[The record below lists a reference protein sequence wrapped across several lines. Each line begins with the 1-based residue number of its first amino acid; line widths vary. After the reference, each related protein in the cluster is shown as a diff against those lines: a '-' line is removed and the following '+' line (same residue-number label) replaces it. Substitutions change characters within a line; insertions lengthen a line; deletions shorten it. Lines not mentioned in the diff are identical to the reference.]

1 VPIAESKPDEDERT
15 DNREYKKTEITDS
28 LITRLPTYLRVKQR
42 MATGVEEK
50 LITEVIDTK
59 DEIMPSTGKTKH
71 RCLVVYENGTTDWVP
86 IEKVMVQML
95 IKGYEGW
102 LRTEKI
108 NPRDLLEEHE
118 IEEGWPISYIPMRVL
133 LTLFIEHLE
142 YKTLAEIIKSKENKE
157 VDKMVRCTMV
167 IKMVDEEW
175 LDDAKMYNDEVRP
188 NPGIFD
194 EGYIAEF
201 VKQQVNEGLLDRHHQ
216 IWKKK
221 QEKEKQLYWENIR
234 KAEVEDQPNKWI
246 EIAMKLNMQT
256 VKNQEEVLT
265 LMGLTGGPCC
275 KCFSLWHSTKNHKRR
290 VCKRCGNAGHLSRE
304 CDGRRSTKT
313 TQDGSCRDKPIN
325 LI

>member
-1 VPIAESKPDEDERT
+1 MP
-15 DNREYKKTEITDS
+15 
-28 LITRLPTYLRVKQR
+28 
-42 MATGVEEK
+42 TGVEEK

-59 DEIMPSTGKTKH
+59 YELMPSTGKTKH
-71 RCLVVYENGTTDWVP
+71 RCLVVYENGTTDWVA

-102 LRTEKI
+102 LKTEKI
-108 NPRDLLEEHE
+108 NPRDMLEEHE
-118 IEEGWPISYIPMRVL
+118 IEEGSPISYIPMRVL

-157 VDKMVRCTMV
+157 VDKAVKCTMV

-201 VKQQVNEGLLDRHHQ
+201 VRQQVNEGLLDRHHQ

-221 QEKEKQLYWENIR
+221 QEKEKQLYWENIWE
-234 KAEVEDQPNKWI
+234 AEAKDQPNKWT
-246 EIAMKLNMQT
+246 EIAIRLNMQT

-265 LMGLTGGPCC
+265 LMGLTGGPCG
-275 KCFSLWHSTKNHKRR
+275 KCFSLWHSTRNHKRR
-290 VCKRCGNAGHLSRE
+290 ICKRCGNAGHLSWE
-304 CDGRRSTKT
+304 CDGRRSTEVAQDGGNMDD
-313 TQDGSCRDKPIN
+313 QDGSYRNKPIT